1 MSYKFKKVQA
11 EVAYRV
17 ANISFT
23 EDGGISASVTIGTLT
38 KQKDSDESVFSQ
50 IAQQGYYL
58 GKDEVDQLNIEKVSG
73 NIRDVVEAAIE
84 AKLREKGSL
93 II

>member
-1 MSYKFKKVQA
+1 MSYQFKKVQA

-17 ANISFT
+17 ASISFT
-23 EDGGISASVTIGTLT
+23 EDGSISASVTVGTLT
-38 KQKDSDESVFSQ
+38 KQKNSDEVTFSQ

-58 GKDEVDQLNIEKVSG
+58 PKEEVDQLNLDGVSG
-73 NIRDVVEAAIE
+73 NIRVVVEAAIE

-93 II
+93 TI